1 MDKLDYKKA
10 YKELYFPKSTPS
22 LIQVPGM
29 TFIQVTGKGDP
40 NTCQEYKDAIEI
52 LYGLSWGIKMNRKG
66 EERPE
71 GYFEYTV
78 FPLEGMWQLEDTSIE
93 GGIIRDKN
101 NFKWISMIRQPDF
114 VTPQVFEKAK
124 ERLLK
129 KKPDTDFTNTRLAVY
144 EEGLCCQVMHTGPFD
159 EEAASIEKL
168 EAYIREAGYETDIT
182 EVRQHH
188 EIYLSDFR
196 RTAPERM
203 KTVIRHPVK
212 VKLLVTP

>member
-22 LIQVPGM
+22 LIQVPQM
-29 TFIQVTGKGDP
+29 TFIQVTGEGDP
-40 NTCQEYKDAIEI
+40 NTCQEYKDAMEI

-66 EERPE
+66 DERPE

-78 FPLEGMWQLEDTSIE
+78 FPLEGMWQLEDSAID
-93 GGIIRDKN
+93 GGVIKDKS

-114 VTPQVFEKAK
+114 VTPEVFEKAK

-129 KKPDTDFTNTRLAVY
+129 KKPGIDFSNTKLVLY
-144 EEGLCCQVMHTGPFD
+144 EEGLCCQIMHIGPFD
-159 EEAASIEKL
+159 TEAATIEKL
-168 EAYIREAGYETDIT
+168 EAYIREAGYVTDIT
-182 EVRQHH
+182 EERQHH

-196 RTAPERM
+196 KTAPEKL
-203 KTVIRHPVK
+203 KTVIRHPIK
-212 VKLLVTP
+212 

>member
-1 MDKLDYKKA
+1 
-10 YKELYFPKSTPS
+10 
-22 LIQVPGM
+22 
-29 TFIQVTGKGDP
+29 
-40 NTCQEYKDAIEI
+40 
-52 LYGLSWGIKMNRKG
+52 
-66 EERPE
+66 
-71 GYFEYTV
+71 
-78 FPLEGMWQLEDTSIE
+78 
-93 GGIIRDKN
+93 
-101 NFKWISMIRQPDF
+101 MIRQPDF